1 MPIGRAALAG
11 EVEQVPERLDGA
23 DVAGFLPVIDGC
35 IEQFRAPEVA
45 DRLPV
50 AVKDVQ
56 YRLLGAV
63 GGLGQV
69 FTVVGGAGR
78 GQQAQPPPA
87 AFRGEGEDALERRLR
102 GDREVDAL
110 GDVLGRAVQLI
121 EQGGCTTGTVPPPG
135 AATRFARLAGLGSC
149 RLRRGETSCCRSP
162 ASSCPARTVPTAAPG
177 PACHL
182 ALAPERRSP
191 LALPRRAAAAAWHQP
206 QPPCHGAARSPVQ
219 PADSAR
225 PCTRPTLRETRGP
238 WGFLLTTRMQPKR

>member
-87 AFRGEGEDALERRLR
+87 AFRG
-102 GDREVDAL
+102 DREVDAL

-177 PACHL
+177 PERRR

-191 LALPRRAAAAAWHQP
+191 QVLPRRAATAAWRQP
-206 QPPCHGAARSPVQ
+206 QPPWHGATRSPGQ
-219 PADSAR
+219 AADSAR
-225 PCTRPTLRETRGP
+225 PGTRRTLRETR
-238 WGFLLTTRMQPKR
+238 QP